1 MILRFDNSSETGVEG
16 VEKKGITFSF
26 FNIQGF
32 SKSLSLM
39 HGADCIY
46 AFRFGPFF
54 FGIVKIKTHFFLLP
68 LSSFYSNLFC
78 ICTVISSLVNTKLLF
93 SPFSQSTL
101 FLVLRVDDGPLYKS
115 YHPRFV

>member
-54 FGIVKIKTHFFLLP
+54 LGL
-68 LSSFYSNLFC
+68 
-78 ICTVISSLVNTKLLF
+78 
-93 SPFSQSTL
+93 
-101 FLVLRVDDGPLYKS
+101 
-115 YHPRFV
+115 